1 MLGISVAHFTG
12 ENQMKRVIAR
22 QLQVCAAWLTILL
35 SALAPVYAQPAP
47 GVQTPTTPETGPP
60 TTPPSNANVTASTP
74 PLAPPMAL
82 SVAPD
87 YSKGAP
93 WFPNVTAPYIQRQI
107 PQPLLTNSPRIA
119 QLIQAGKLNLSLD
132 DAIALALENN
142 LDIAVQRY
150 TPWLDQM
157 SLLLARSGA
166 NGRLAFDPN
175 VTAAIN
181 ATDQTIPIANPL
193 FSGVGLSTTG
203 IASSI
208 QNHTTNF
215 NFGYTQ
221 GFVSGT
227 QAQVTFDNSR
237 SSSPS
242 SFNLYN
248 PALQS
253 TLAVTLTQPLLNGF
267 GYVAN
272 ARYIIEAKNTV
283 KVGEW
288 QFKLAAIS
296 DITTTAD
303 DYWNLV
309 YARQNVKVE
318 QQTVGVDQQLYNENK
333 DKLNI
338 GTMSP
343 LDVLTAQSQLASDQ
357 QQLVVAQTLQLQDET
372 KLLTDITKNP
382 LDPLLRNIEVVPT
395 TPIHISDITGNP
407 AIEDLVQQA
416 WQNRPELQ
424 EQSLNLKNA
433 GVEVAATR
441 NALLPSLNLVGEYS
455 TTGLGG
461 QRLNE
466 TVTTAATP
474 TPDTLEPVMAGG
486 AIVPNEYVGMYEQ
499 SISATTVPGGVS
511 DAWDSLIRSR
521 FPTFEVGMTLNLPV
535 HNRAAQAA
543 NGTALL
549 NQRQEQVSYQ
559 EEKNTIYLA
568 VRNALIAVTQDRAAV
583 SAAATARKLAQETF
597 DDEEKKYRL
606 GGSTSYNVVLRS
618 RDLTAAETTELQDQ
632 INLVEAELALD
643 QAMGRTLEAHNI
655 SIEDAHNAKVTT
667 IPNIPGTPNQ

>member
-1 MLGISVAHFTG
+1 MIKAIAKTFRLFAALLVAISLA
-12 ENQMKRVIAR
+12 I
-22 QLQVCAAWLTILL
+22 
-35 SALAPVYAQPAP
+35 APVYAQPA
-47 GVQTPTTPETGPP
+47 GELQTPSGTQARQ
-60 TTPPSNANVTASTP
+60 ANNNN
-74 PLAPPMAL
+74 LLPPMPMSL
-82 SVAPD
+82 SLAPD

-93 WFPNVTAPYIQRQI
+93 WFPNVAAPYMPRHIRQ
-107 PQPLLTNSPRIA
+107 PVLTNSPRLA
-119 QLIQAGKLNLSLD
+119 QLIQSGKLNLSLD
-132 DAIALALENN
+132 DAISLALENN

-157 SLLLARSGA
+157 NLLLARSGA
-166 NGRLAFDPN
+166 NGRLAFDP
-175 VTAAIN
+175 TATASIN

-193 FSGVGLSTTG
+193 FSGIGLSTTN

-208 QNHTTNF
+208 QTHTSNF
-215 NFGYTQ
+215 NFSYTQ
-221 GFVSGT
+221 GFAPGT

-242 SFNLYN
+242 SFNLFN

-267 GYVAN
+267 GYVPN
-272 ARYIIEAKNTV
+272 ERYIIEAKNTV
-283 KVGEW
+283 RVGEW
-288 QFKLAAIS
+288 QFKLAAIN
-296 DITTTAD
+296 DVTTTAT

-309 YARQNVKVE
+309 YARQNVTVE
-318 QQTVGVDQQLYNENK
+318 QQTVSVDQQLYNDNK
-333 DKLNI
+333 DKLRI

-357 QQLVVAQTLQLQDET
+357 QQLVVAQTLQLEDET
-372 KLLTDITKNP
+372 KLLTDITK
-382 LDPLLRNIEVVPT
+382 DPFDSILQNVEVVPT
-395 TPIHISDITGNP
+395 TPISTSDTVGNP
-407 AIEDLVQQA
+407 TIQQLVQQA

-424 EQSLNLKNA
+424 EQALNLKNA
-433 GVEVAATR
+433 GVEVQATR
-441 NALLPSLNLVGEYS
+441 NSLLPSLNLVGEYS

-461 QRLNE
+461 NKLAE
-466 TVTTAATP
+466 TVTTP
-474 TPDTLEPVMAGG
+474 TIPVANSADPILNNGV
-486 AIVPNEYVGMYEQ
+486 AIPNEFVGAFPQ
-499 SISATTVPGGVS
+499 TVATSAVPGGIN

-521 FPTFEVGMTLNLPV
+521 FPTFQVGMTLNLPIR
-535 HNRAAQAA
+535 NRAAQAA

-549 NQRQEQVSYQ
+549 NQRQQTVSYQ

-568 VRNALIAVTQDRAAV
+568 VRNALIAVTQDRSAV
-583 SAAATARKLAQETF
+583 AAAATARQLAQETF
-597 DDEEKKYRL
+597 TDEQEKYRL

-632 INLVEAELALD
+632 INLVEAVLALD

-655 SIEDAHNAKVTT
+655 SIEDARSAKVTT